1 MRDTPEAEAEH
12 STCPLEPI
20 VTESGHELSHV
31 EMVALGSESARI
43 TYASDAKD
51 AEGVCEG
58 VGDTPG
64 GRASVSTT
72 ICGDRRNPAGSARYR
87 KGSALILTLKTIFPA
102 SGVGAAV
109 EPAVWFPGAGVIEEL
124 PGPKVELSRNSAL
137 PCMVGDAKRGAG
149 DLDEVDEG
157 VGGAD
162 GCGEGGGETADDRF
176 EPMISRAV
184 TPRSAAC
191 RVAMLKGGFKQ
202 QVMKIL

>member
-72 ICGDRRNPAGSARYR
+72 I
-87 KGSALILTLKTIFPA
+87 LKTIFPA

-109 EPAVWFPGAGVIEEL
+109 EPAVWFPGVGAIEEL
-124 PGPKVELSRNSAL
+124 PGPKVELSRKSAL

-202 QVMKIL
+202 QAMKIQ